1 MSAMLALF
9 YLHSRKVGTE
19 FSQET
24 AASDCDDDSSYKLR

>member
-9 YLHSRKVGTE
+9 YLRSRKVGTE

-24 AASDCDDDSSYKLR
+24 AVSDSDDDSSYKLR

>member
-9 YLHSRKVGTE
+9 YLRSRKVGTE

-24 AASDCDDDSSYKLR
+24 AASDSDDDSSYKLQ

>member
-9 YLHSRKVGTE
+9 YLRSRKVGTE

-24 AASDCDDDSSYKLR
+24 AASDSDDDSSYNEA